1 MGDLDNKTT
10 LTRRDF
16 LRAGALG
23 MGAWS
28 LADLARYKRLARP
41 RRLAASF
48 SSSSAVPASWTLGT

>member
-16 LRAGALG
+16 FAPRAWHGCLVAG
-23 MGAWS
+23 PPWRS
-28 LADLARYKRLARP
+28 YKRLARP

-48 SSSSAVPASWTLGT
+48 SSWSAVPASWTLGT